1 MVLRGVLWLML
12 ALLTGYFGYNLVDKI
27 KRLTET
33 LERVR
38 GYEYHKSGGRG
49 EHTSSLPS
57 FTAGKL
63 PIRVRISFVFAVC
76 LLVLFVRGIA
86 WILQAALVGNIE
98 TLVEEPLTA
107 GEDLLYELFLYWIP
121 DLLPT

>member
-1 MVLRGVLWLML
+1 MVFRGVLWLML

-27 KRLTET
+27 KRLTEA

-38 GYEYHKSGGRG
+38 GYEYHKSGGKG
-49 EHTSSLPS
+49 EYPSSLPS
-57 FTAGKL
+57 FTAGQL
-63 PIRVRISFVFAVC
+63 PIRVRISFVFTVC

-86 WILQAALVGNIE
+86 WILQAALVGNTE

-107 GEDLLYELFLYWIP
+107 GENLMYELFLYWIP